1 MSANISIGGLIS
13 GIDTNSMLDQ
23 LYQVAQAPINR
34 LQSRKEALNQKSVAW
49 SQFEALLLSFR
60 TLSVQLA
67 TPAGFELCSAA
78 VSHSDLVTASVGS
91 NAVPGTYTF
100 TIQALAQTHQI
111 VSQGYADTDVTEVGS
126 GTISITVGEADPV
139 VVDVDNFTLEE
150 LRDAIN
156 GSSAGV
162 RAAIIDDGGGAS
174 PYRLVLTSE
183 TSGTVGEMD
192 VTVDLTGGTAP
203 TFFSDMQ
210 PAQDAQ
216 IQLGSGAGAIT
227 ISSSSNTV
235 SGAIPGVTLN
245 LLAADP
251 ATPVTLT
258 VARDEAAIQARIE
271 DLVAAYNE
279 VVDFFADQ
287 FYFDSET
294 GHMGTLFG
302 DFRLQGLQ
310 QDLARSLGNAVVGAT
325 GEFHSLSELGVRV
338 QSTGKLSVDTSTLAG
353 ALASNFEDV
362 IALFAAVG
370 RTTHSDVSFLTGTS
384 DTQPSGA
391 AGWAVEITQV
401 ATQTRVTAGVAQTE
415 ALAADET
422 LTINGVNVSLSAGMT
437 QSEVVDAVNAMQ
449 DQTGVVAS
457 ATNGDG
463 QGTGNYLT
471 LTRLPYGSAYHIQ
484 AVSTAS
490 NQGGGNTSGVGTTTV
505 TEENPAGES
514 GTGTGAAGLD
524 VEGTIGGQECEGAGR
539 RLTANAGDPEGAAL
553 LITGTSTGSYG
564 YVYFTVGA
572 AEAAFRVCLSATD
585 TVDGTIAR
593 AQDYLDDTMD
603 EIDEEIA
610 RLQELIDKEQE
621 RLRASFVAMERALA
635 QFESQSQFLAN
646 QIAQMQANAV
656 SG

>member
-203 TFFSDMQ
+203 TFSDMQ

-370 RTTHSDVSFLTGTS
+370 RTTHADVSFLTGTS